1 MRQKIFIDKKK
12 VYNIDDTPFTVRVDN
27 YRFYFTSYFYMSN
40 FEKRLD
46 SKLKILKNRL
56 KPYLPIPHETKVENL
71 HILNAFNQYYNIE
84 KRAYKV
90 VNTTTNEIINK
101 PESLCLDVQVR
112 K

>member
-1 MRQKIFIDKKK
+1 MTQKIFIDKKK

-27 YRFYFTSYFYMSN
+27 YRFYFTSYFYMTN

-46 SKLKILKNRL
+46 SKLKILHNRI

-90 VNTTTNEIINK
+90 VDTITNEEVNS
-101 PESLCLDVQVR
+101 PEHLTLNVQV
-112 K
+112 KL

>member
-1 MRQKIFIDKKK
+1 MIQKIFIDKKK
-12 VYNIDDTPFTVRVDN
+12 VYKIDETPFTVRVDN

-46 SKLKILKNRL
+46 SKLKILHDRI
-56 KPYLPIPHETKVENL
+56 KPYLPMPHETKVENL

-90 VNTTTNEIINK
+90 VNTATNEEINN
-101 PESLCLDVQVR
+101 PEELYVSVMVR
-112 K
+112 T